1 MHSPCEYVCAHR
13 RRHRISACVY
23 TVLCVCV
30 GLYTCVHG
38 DVRKA
43 FKSMPNIGVTQCSS
57 VFAKRRVCYSLH
69 AAEATC
75 PSTIMVVVRVCR
87 SELRGVVQDAS
98 ERRSSITKLDHSR
111 FDYSSQPTSL
121 YPRRWTPRRG
131 MGGLR
136 HTQFEYRSEPFPR
149 AWVRE
154 LCNTGVRR
162 QVDKSRSGRV
172 CALLWS
178 NYQMA

>member
-1 MHSPCEYVCAHR
+1 MFLLRARMAVVLSPSERVYARVCVNRPSWLFNDRARKRLHIRLIACIRCVSRYIIRARRCTCVHSPCEYVCAHR

-111 FDYSSQPTSL
+111 FDYSSQPTS
-121 YPRRWTPRRG
+121 
-131 MGGLR
+131 
-136 HTQFEYRSEPFPR
+136 
-149 AWVRE
+149 
-154 LCNTGVRR
+154 
-162 QVDKSRSGRV
+162 
-172 CALLWS
+172 
-178 NYQMA
+178 